1 MGWHRSP
8 EWRIQKLVPLL
19 HTNKGLLDGWRDGW
33 VDEWEDE
40 WMAAWVSGWMEG
52 WMEDRCYATL

>member
-40 WMAAWVSGWMEG
+40 WMDERMDRWMDDG
-52 WMEDRCYATL
+52 